1 MKQTVKFSPMTR
13 IGNWQEE
20 LALEEAKLE
29 NFKKKTNDG
38 SGNWKKLQAKLSQ
51 CNEIVPHTY
60 SPDGVI
66 RFGDYVILQH
76 DSSGAALSCDPFE
89 EVMIGQEKYMV
100 SGACDEVLKP
110 KARNTFRITRP
121 PPSLCAFNDDQSDTV
136 LHIGQPFLL
145 TCNEALLVTADSNI
159 LSPMLY
165 LCSTKKNERTSTK
178 RTNHQ
183 MAYISP
189 NNDADAVWT
198 VVIPSRGRT
207 NGPERLLAMGAP
219 VTNDLALQITHRQT
233 NMYLTCDA
241 GSKMITEFGVELEC
255 FADRSSANG
264 KLGLMVSEFKGLST
278 SQTLTKPDAPV
289 FSWHFVTGKSTSD
302 NISERQLP
310 PPATPEV
317 ILQEVQDFVR
327 SRGIDGFWCLR
338 DHLNQAA
345 RKMFRVGKLDREDL
359 KAMLVDFGVKIR
371 PKYIDIL
378 LDNMNDGNSKTGLV
392 HVDSFLDFLRGRL
405 SPSRYDLLKTV
416 FNRLISVSQLSSSS
430 LVSADAIRDNFR
442 GDDHPLVVFG
452 SYSTAEALKHMLTF
466 FELVKVGRD
475 REEKKEREGF
485 NSTGGST
492 GRVVTGGAVGVGME
506 RFVDYYADLS
516 AAVDDDDYF
525 MGMVG
530 SNWAPLFEQ
539 E

>member
-1 MKQTVKFSPMTR
+1 MHLPFLCKVDTLLIFLGLDCCYEAVVSLFSQKIIKEMKQAVKRGMLTRMERTFSLQNGYLVDFLRFRLLVLLCYETVINSFTFLLNMKQTGKFSPMTR

-51 CNEIVPHTY
+51 CNDIVPHTY
-60 SPDGVI
+60 SPDGII
-66 RFGDYVILQH
+66 RFGDYVILLH
-76 DSSGAALSCDPFE
+76 DSSGATLSCDPYE

-100 SGACDEVLKP
+100 SGACEEVLKP
-110 KARNTFRITRP
+110 KARNTFRVTRP
-121 PPSLCAFNDDQSDTV
+121 PPNLAAFSDDVNDPV

-145 TCNEALLVTADSNI
+145 SCNEALLVTADSNI
-159 LSPMLY
+159 LSPALY

-183 MAYISP
+183 MAYVSP
-189 NNDADAVWT
+189 NIDADAVWN
-198 VVIPSRGRT
+198 VIIPSRGRT

-233 NMYLTCDA
+233 NMYLTCDSA
-241 GSKMITEFGVELEC
+241 SKMITEFGVELEC

-289 FSWHFVTGKSTSD
+289 FSWHFVTGILYVLGLSTLLSNIMSGKSTSD
-302 NISERQLP
+302 SITERQLP

-317 ILQEVQDFVR
+317 ILQEVQEFVR

-345 RKMFRVGKLDREDL
+345 K
-359 KAMLVDFGVKIR
+359 
-371 PKYIDIL
+371 
-378 LDNMNDGNSKTGLV
+378 
-392 HVDSFLDFLRGRL
+392 
-405 SPSRYDLLKTV
+405 
-416 FNRLISVSQLSSSS
+416 
-430 LVSADAIRDNFR
+430 
-442 GDDHPLVVFG
+442 
-452 SYSTAEALKHMLTF
+452 
-466 FELVKVGRD
+466 
-475 REEKKEREGF
+475 
-485 NSTGGST
+485 
-492 GRVVTGGAVGVGME
+492 
-506 RFVDYYADLS
+506 
-516 AAVDDDDYF
+516 
-525 MGMVG
+525 
-530 SNWAPLFEQ
+530 
-539 E
+539 